1 MRVKRKDIAQ
11 SVADRLFAAETALD
25 LAAAR
30 IAELNAALP
39 LARLD
44 ARLSATIGQEAVT
57 SSAAAMVLV
66 ARTREEIVATHE
78 NLKRAS
84 EDMGLREVS
93 YGDLFKAGVAQQR
106 TPEPHL
112 RAV

>member
-44 ARLSATIGQEAVT
+44 AVT

-66 ARTREEIVATHE
+66 ARTREEIVATHA